1 MATAPA
7 AEAKA
12 GLRLA
17 GWAGVKAAAVVEL
30 PRAAER
36 VAEAAA
42 RQAGLTTCSILFC
55 LPFVKKTLF
64 SLEGKLMTLRRRDTI
79 FFRSSQQLH
88 FFRSQEL
95 DY

>member
-42 RQAGLTTCSILFC
+42 GQAGMTTCSIMFC

-79 FFRSSQQLH
+79 FFRIH
-88 FFRSQEL
+88 YFRSQEL

>member
-17 GWAGVKAAAVVEL
+17 GWVGVKAAAVVEL

-42 RQAGLTTCSILFC
+42 GQAGITTCSILFC
-55 LPFVKKTLF
+55 LTFVKKTF
-64 SLEGKLMTLRRRDTI
+64 V
-79 FFRSSQQLH
+79 
-88 FFRSQEL
+88 
-95 DY
+95 

>member
-17 GWAGVKAAAVVEL
+17 GWVGVKAAAVVEL

-42 RQAGLTTCSILFC
+42 GQAGIATCSILFC

-79 FFRSSQQLH
+79 FFRSSQQLNH
-88 FFRSQEL
+88 FRSREL

>member
-17 GWAGVKAAAVVEL
+17 GWVGVKAAAVVEL

-36 VAEAAA
+36 AAEAAA
-42 RQAGLTTCSILFC
+42 GQAGITTCSILFC
-55 LPFVKKTLF
+55 LPFVNMKKQVLQTTSREVLPIKSNLNYGKSKTLKF
-64 SLEGKLMTLRRRDTI
+64 C
-79 FFRSSQQLH
+79 
-88 FFRSQEL
+88 
-95 DY
+95 